1 MPWRRDEVREAPVR
15 PAAEPDEAPKQEPA
29 PLPVRPAAGPQP
41 ERVPAPEPTPAHA
54 APPTPAPALAPAA
67 RANQWNLW
75 ELERAMQADPEPD
88 TDRAYER
95 SALIVFLRDYA
106 SSDGQLPPEFDE
118 LVRDAFAE
126 LLAVR

>member
-1 MPWRRDEVREAPVR
+1 
-15 PAAEPDEAPKQEPA
+15 
-29 PLPVRPAAGPQP
+29 
-41 ERVPAPEPTPAHA
+41 
-54 APPTPAPALAPAA
+54 
-67 RANQWNLW
+67 
-75 ELERAMQADPEPD
+75 MQADPEPD

-106 SSDGQLPPEFDE
+106 SSDGQLPPEFDQ

>member
-1 MPWRRDEVREAPVR
+1 MPWRRDEVREAPVG
-15 PAAEPDEAPKQEPA
+15 PAAEQ
-29 PLPVRPAAGPQP
+29 
-41 ERVPAPEPTPAHA
+41 EPTPEPDAAQQQAEPMPPPA
-54 APPTPAPALAPAA
+54 APPAPPPALAPAA
-67 RANQWNLW
+67 RASQWNLW